1 MELFQALCLALIQGL
16 TEFLPISSSAHLILP
31 AQILGWRDQGLSF
44 DVAVHAGTLMAVVL
58 YYRADLWRM
67 SRAVFIADSGLS
79 AERREVLILVLA
91 TLPAVVVGLLLSDF
105 IDAHLRSTSVIATTT
120 LVFALLLWLAYVKR
134 GMSGTDAQPVQSIRD
149 GLVIGVAQV
158 LALIPGTSRS
168 GITITAGLMLG
179 YPLNSA
185 ARFSFLLS
193 IPVILGALVL
203 MLVKQSDELMHGG
216 MGLVMAVSTL
226 TAGVAAYL
234 TIAFFVRIVERVGML
249 PFVAYRLALGAVLL
263 LFFV

>member
-58 YYRADLWRM
+58 YYRTDLWRM
-67 SRAVFIADSGLS
+67 SRAVFTADSASS

-120 LVFALLLWLAYVKR
+120 LLFALLLWLAYAKR
-134 GMSGTDAQPVQSIRD
+134 GLGDTDAQPMQSIRD
-149 GLVIGVAQV
+149 GLVIGVTQV
-158 LALIPGTSRS
+158 LA
-168 GITITAGLMLG
+168 
-179 YPLNSA
+179 
-185 ARFSFLLS
+185 
-193 IPVILGALVL
+193 
-203 MLVKQSDELMHGG
+203 
-216 MGLVMAVSTL
+216 
-226 TAGVAAYL
+226 
-234 TIAFFVRIVERVGML
+234 
-249 PFVAYRLALGAVLL
+249 
-263 LFFV
+263 